1 MHEYDFINR
10 PKDLLTPEVVAL
22 LTCLH
27 ECRGRQDLFIEAEP
41 DVLTALLEVA
51 KIQSTDA
58 SNRIEGIYTTDERLR
73 AIVQEKVRPRNRNEE
88 EISGYRDVLATI
100 HESYEYI
107 VPRPNNI
114 LQLHRDLYSYSGSA
128 VEGAY
133 KNSDNIIAEK
143 HADGTEIVRFR
154 PVSAFQTADAI
165 QDLCTRYNEA
175 IEAGTYDPLLLM
187 PVFILDFLCI
197 HPFNDGN
204 GRMSR
209 LLTLLLLYRAG
220 FIVGKYI
227 SIEML
232 IAKSKDSYYEA
243 LQESS
248 LNWHENGNNYLSFL
262 KYMLGVLI
270 KAYNEFEDRVEYLR
284 HRKVSKPERIKGII
298 ERTAGKI
305 TKKEIAEACTDISL
319 TTIERTLAEL
329 MASGF
334 IDKIGSGRSTAYVKK

>member
-1 MHEYDFINR
+1 MHEFDFNNR

-22 LTCLH
+22 LTRLH
-27 ECRGRQDLFIEAEP
+27 ECRGRQELFIEAEP
-41 DVLTALLEVA
+41 DVFTALQDVA

-58 SNRIEGIYTTDERLR
+58 SNRIEGIYTSDDRLK
-73 AIVQEKVRPRNRNEE
+73 AIVQGKVRPRNRNEE
-88 EISGYRDVLATI
+88 EISGYRDALATI
-100 HESYEYI
+100 HESYKYI
-107 VPRPNNI
+107 APRPDNI
-114 LQLHRDLYSYSGSA
+114 LQLHRDLYSFSSSA
-128 VEGAY
+128 VGGIY

-143 HADGTEIVRFR
+143 RADGTETVRFR
-154 PVSAFQTADAI
+154 PVPAFQTADAMLN
-165 QDLCTRYNEA
+165 LCTRFNEA
-175 IEAGTYDPLLLM
+175 VEADVYDPLLLM

-232 IAKSKDSYYEA
+232 IEKSKDAYYEA
-243 LQESS
+243 LQKSS
-248 LNWHENGNNYLSFL
+248 HNWHEDNNNYLPFL
-262 KYMLGVLI
+262 KYMLGVVI

-284 HRKVSKPERIKGII
+284 YRKISKPGRIKALI
-298 ERTAGKI
+298 ERTPGKI
-305 TKKEIAEACTDISL
+305 TKKEISQACPDISL
-319 TTIERTLAEL
+319 TTIERTLSDL
-329 MASGF
+329 LSSGF

>member
-22 LTCLH
+22 LTRLH

-128 VEGAY
+128 VGGAY

-143 HADGTEIVRFR
+143 HADGTETVRFR
-154 PVSAFQTADAI
+154 PVPAFQTADAM
-165 QDLCTRYNEA
+165 QNLCTRYNEA

-232 IAKSKDSYYEA
+232 IAKSKDSYYET

-305 TKKEIAEACTDISL
+305 TKKEIAEACPDISL

>member
-1 MHEYDFINR
+1 M
-10 PKDLLTPEVVAL
+10 
-22 LTCLH
+22 
-27 ECRGRQDLFIEAEP
+27 
-41 DVLTALLEVA
+41 
-51 KIQSTDA
+51 
-58 SNRIEGIYTTDERLR
+58 
-73 AIVQEKVRPRNRNEE
+73 
-88 EISGYRDVLATI
+88 
-100 HESYEYI
+100 
-107 VPRPNNI
+107 
-114 LQLHRDLYSYSGSA
+114 
-128 VEGAY
+128 
-133 KNSDNIIAEK
+133 
-143 HADGTEIVRFR
+143 
-154 PVSAFQTADAI
+154 
-165 QDLCTRYNEA
+165 
-175 IEAGTYDPLLLM
+175 
-187 PVFILDFLCI
+187 FILDFLCI

-248 LNWHENGNNYLSFL
+248 QDWHENGNNYLPFL
-262 KYMLGVLI
+262 KYMLGVVV

-284 HRKVSKPERIKGII
+284 YRKVSKPERIKAII

-305 TKKEIAEACTDISL
+305 TKKEIAEACPDISL

-329 MASGF
+329 MATGF

>member
-10 PKDLLTPEVVAL
+10 PKDLLTPEVVTL
-22 LTCLH
+22 LTRLH
-27 ECRGRQDLFIEAEP
+27 ECRGRQDLFIEADP

-58 SNRIEGIYTTDERLR
+58 SNRIEGIYTTDERLK

-114 LQLHRDLYSYSGSA
+114 LQLHRDLYSYSGSS
-128 VEGAY
+128 VGGAY

-143 HADGTEIVRFR
+143 HADGTETVRFR
-154 PVSAFQTADAI
+154 PVPAFQTADAM
-165 QDLCTRYNEA
+165 QNLCTRYNEA
-175 IEAGTYDPLLLM
+175 IESGTYDPLLLM

-248 LNWHENGNNYLSFL
+248 QDWHENGNNYLPFL
-262 KYMLGVLI
+262 KYMLGVVV

-284 HRKVSKPERIKGII
+284 YRKVSKPERIKAII

-305 TKKEIAEACTDISL
+305 TKKEIAEACPDISL